1 MRQTLYTRIK
11 TFLLDTPVPFS
22 YLLSVPWKSTPL
34 VIRDK
39 LYTNQYHSLLL
50 VESAFRGDANAAELF
65 NAYYPENRGPYRRT
79 LKIFAK
85 RLQNGLPL
93 IDALEQTPDVLDPN
107 CVAAIRHGLSTGTL
121 SETFEMLKAESAH
134 RRISANNDKSTLG
147 FYWLVI
153 GAIIL
158 VILTYISYRILPTF
172 GKVALE
178 YDLPQNDSIA
188 FLKSFADQLLFFLP
202 WLVLG
207 IILLSMTGLLSIF
220 RAFFRRRILPLFT
233 FTKDLLSSASILRLL
248 ALQLQ
253 ANNSLRNSLSI
264 LAKYHHRK
272 SVRTKMLLARNEF
285 ELGKNT
291 WHCLAEA
298 GILSQAECRVIAD
311 ETKSES
317 QAWILQKLADLRDHR
332 ANVIVDRFLV
342 VLSPALAIFWG
353 IIVLWTSTV
362 VFFSLIRMV
371 VSVS

>member
-272 SVRTKMLLARNEF
+272 SVRTKMLLARNEC